1 MQDKTIIELSSAE
14 TLQPSPRALETR
26 LMCPQAE
33 TWWILLPNK
42 QHFFSRRK
50 DLEQLKYGNPSLK
63 SISPPAPLTYT
74 VSSQSFGASL
84 FVNSEPGITKYM
96 YMRTTSN
103 RQGGGR
109 KRNFRETETG
119 YCMSFHTM
127 KRPFTHF
134 YHTPAAGI

>member
-1 MQDKTIIELSSAE
+1 
-14 TLQPSPRALETR
+14 
-26 LMCPQAE
+26 MCPQAE

-109 KRNFRETETG
+109 KRNFQETDWLLYVFPHHEKTIYTLLPHSSSWDINRHLHLG
-119 YCMSFHTM
+119 LWISH
-127 KRPFTHF
+127 KRFKE
-134 YHTPAAGI
+134 